1 MLMKKTHLFLG
12 LLTLSLFACYS
23 PKPFEAESSDD
34 SKKSDVSSIGKVFP
48 LNGGHQTC
56 NPSVSQDTVNYPASM
71 LLLNFAKIDVKSS
84 DKSFLKDQV
93 EVHDR
98 LTVVDTAN
106 NVKWFLMRNLSKG
119 ECEFQDPEWSTH
131 ADFIVALRGYD
142 VNGSTACEDKD
153 YGIFAVRTS
162 DKEKFWFFEKNII
175 SEAAPHVWVKPSAKA
190 EKDGDVSTVEGF
202 FGTNQVRLTYVDGTE
217 GHPLDIVFID
227 YANGGKK
234 KAVKLKKPVDRND
247 WEIDSPLISPDGNFV
262 VYNMKK
268 SGSWEAYIQELSK
281 TSEPIKIERTKDMI
295 SEPAQPHWF
304 EFAGRLFVLW
314 AEIPGIEMLNKNKLE
329 NASVQDGSVGRTVM
343 REVRLF
349 AGAPSDIAVEWV
361 GENRVVATVPMIG
374 GRSPDGKFLA
384 TGTNPAYLIKLP

>member
-48 LNGGHQTC
+48 LNGGQQTC

-142 VNGSTACEDKD
+142 
-153 YGIFAVRTS
+153 
-162 DKEKFWFFEKNII
+162 
-175 SEAAPHVWVKPSAKA
+175 
-190 EKDGDVSTVEGF
+190 
-202 FGTNQVRLTYVDGTE
+202 QVRLTYVDGTE

-234 KAVKLKKPVDRND
+234 KAVKLKKPADRND